1 MQLSIKIALDTSTA
15 GFGFDLGIEAETS
28 VSIEDESVAS
38 FEGRLPS
45 LIKIFWN
52 VNDDT
57 KRYREFFRENRG
69 ALAITEA
76 QCITHKVRISIH
88 NCLANY
94 FWMNNRYIAY
104 IVFIVINTAILL

>member
-1 MQLSIKIALDTSTA
+1 MDTSTA

-76 QCITHKVRISIH
+76 QCITHKVCISIH

-94 FWMNNRYIAY
+94 VLDELYIY
-104 IVFIVINTAILL
+104 SLYCLYSNKHGYTTLG

>member
-1 MQLSIKIALDTSTA
+1 MDTSTA

-76 QCITHKVRISIH
+76 QCITHKVRISIQ
-88 NCLANY
+88 NNLVNY

-104 IVFIVINTAILL
+104 IIFIVINMAILF